1 MNILD
6 SILAQDLREQGCSDE
21 EIIDEM
27 VEFAEIFDDEKLALQ
42 VEARIRR
49 EAENIRKELARGKT
63 R

>member
-27 VEFAEIFDDEKLALQ
+27 VEFAEIFDDEELASQ
-42 VEARIRR
+42 VEARIQQ
-49 EAENIRKELARGKT
+49 EAENIRKELARGRIK
-63 R
+63 

>member
-42 VEARIRR
+42 VEARIRQ
-49 EAENIRKELARGKT
+49 EAENIRKELARGRT

>member
-1 MNILD
+1 MNMLD

-27 VEFAEIFDDEKLALQ
+27 VEFAEIFDDEELASQ
-42 VEARIRR
+42 VEARIQQ
-49 EAENIRKELARGKT
+49 EAENIRKELARGRT

>member
-27 VEFAEIFDDEKLALQ
+27 VEFAEIFDDEELASQ
-42 VEARIRR
+42 VEARIQQ
-49 EAENIRKELARGKT
+49 EAENIRKELARGRT

>member
-42 VEARIRR
+42 VEARIQQ
-49 EAENIRKELARGKT
+49 EAENIRKELARG
-63 R
+63 RIR

>member
-1 MNILD
+1 MNMLD

-42 VEARIRR
+42 VEARIRQ
-49 EAENIRKELARGKT
+49 EAENIRKELARGRT